1 MWDLAGGVAV
11 VTGAG
16 SGIGR
21 ELATHLAREKM
32 SLALADVNETTLQE
46 TLSQIGNASA
56 PVSTHVVNVADP
68 KQVEQF
74 AADVLARHKRVSL
87 LINNAGVALHG
98 TFEQLSITDLE
109 WLMGINFWGMI
120 YGVKNFLPI
129 LRREPRSH
137 IVNLSSIFG
146 IISPAGQSAYCASKF
161 AVRGFTEAL
170 MHELEA
176 TTVGVSCVHPGGI
189 KTPISRNARLGASAD
204 AAFHAAGIALFENR
218 LARTSPETAAARIV
232 DGVKRGEPRIL
243 VGKDAI
249 QLERMQRLFPVRYWK
264 IMMRNLKKAAVDS
277 AFQPA
282 NKINAGNRPANST
295 RNS

>member
-1 MWDLAGGVAV
+1 MWDLTGGVAV

-21 ELATHLAREKM
+21 ELGKRLAREKM
-32 SLALADVNETTLQE
+32 SLALADINEPTLKE
-46 TLSQIGNASA
+46 TLTQIGNADA
-56 PVSTHVVNVADP
+56 PISTHVVNVADP

-74 AADVLARHKRVSL
+74 AADVLARHKRVTL
-87 LINNAGVALHG
+87 LINNAGVAMHG
-98 TFEQLSITDLE
+98 TFEEISVADLE
-109 WLMGINFWGMI
+109 WLMGINFWGMV
-120 YGVKNFLPI
+120 YGVRNFLPI
-129 LRREPRSH
+129 LKQQPQSR

-146 IISPAGQSAYCASKF
+146 IISPAGQTAYCASKF

-204 AAFHAAGIALFENR
+204 AAFHAAGVTLFEKR

-232 DGVKRGEPRIL
+232 DGVKRGEARIL

-249 QLERMQRLFPVRYWK
+249 QLERMSRLFPVAYWK
-264 IMMRNLKKAAVDS
+264 IMMRGLKKVAAHG

-282 NKINAGNRPANST
+282 AK
-295 RNS
+295 

>member
-21 ELATHLAREKM
+21 ELAKQLAREKM

-46 TLSQIGNASA
+46 TLSQIGNAGA
-56 PVSTHVVNVADP
+56 PVSTHVLNVADP

-98 TFEQLSITDLE
+98 TFEELSIADLE
-109 WLMGINFWGMI
+109 WLMGINFWGMV
-120 YGVKNFLPI
+120 YGVRNFLPV
-129 LRREPRSH
+129 LKREPRSR

-176 TTVGVSCVHPGGI
+176 TTVGVTCVHPGGI
-189 KTPISRNARLGASAD
+189 KTPISRNARLGASAN
-204 AAFHAAGIALFENR
+204 AAFHAAGIALFEKR

-232 DGVKRGEPRIL
+232 EGVKRGEPRIL
-243 VGKDAI
+243 IGKDAI
-249 QLERMQRLFPVRYWK
+249 QLERLQRLFPVRYWK

-282 NKINAGNRPANST
+282 NKISAGNQPANST
-295 RNS
+295 RNP

>member
-11 VTGAG
+11 ITGAG

-21 ELATHLAREKM
+21 ELAKQLAREKM
-32 SLALADVNETTLQE
+32 SLALADVNAATLQE
-46 TLSQIGNASA
+46 TVSQIGPAGKTLSA
-56 PVSTHVVNVADP
+56 HVVNVSDP

-74 AADVLARHKRVSL
+74 SSDVLARHQRVTL

-98 TFEQLSITDLE
+98 TFEEISIADLE
-109 WLMGINFWGMI
+109 WLMGINFWGMVH
-120 YGVKNFLPI
+120 GVRNFLPI
-129 LRREPRSH
+129 LKQQSRSH

-146 IISPAGQSAYCASKF
+146 IISPAGQTAYCASKF

-189 KTPISRNARLGASAD
+189 NTPISRNARLGASAD
-204 AAFHAAGIALFENR
+204 AAVHTAGVVLFEKR

-232 DGVKRGEPRIL
+232 EGIKRGEPRIL
-243 VGKDAI
+243 IGKDAI
-249 QLERMQRLFPVRYWK
+249 QLERLQRLFPVRYWK
-264 IMMRNLKKAAVDS
+264 IMMKNLKKVSAHG

-282 NKINAGNRPANST
+282 K
-295 RNS
+295 

>member
-21 ELATHLAREKM
+21 ELAKQLAREKM
-32 SLALADVNETTLQE
+32 SLALADVNEATLQE
-46 TLSQIGNASA
+46 TLSQIGTPSA
-56 PVSTHVVNVADP
+56 AVSTHVVNVADP

-74 AADVLARHKRVSL
+74 AVDVLARHKRVSL

-98 TFEQLSITDLE
+98 TFEELSIADLE
-109 WLMGINFWGMI
+109 WLMGINFWGMV
-120 YGVKNFLPI
+120 YGVKNFLPV
-129 LRREPRSH
+129 LKREPRSR

-176 TTVGVSCVHPGGI
+176 TTVGVSCIHPGGI
-189 KTPISRNARLGASAD
+189 KTPISRNARLGASAN
-204 AAFHAAGIALFENR
+204 AAFHAAGIALFEKR

-232 DGVKRGEPRIL
+232 EGVKRGEPRIL
-243 VGKDAI
+243 IGKDAI

-264 IMMRNLKKAAVDS
+264 IMMKNLKKAAVDS

-282 NKINAGNRPANST
+282 NKISPGNQPVNST

>member
-21 ELATHLAREKM
+21 ELAKRLAREKM

-46 TLSQIGNASA
+46 TLSQIGNAGA
-56 PVSTHVVNVADP
+56 PVSTHVLNVADP

-98 TFEQLSITDLE
+98 TFEELSVADLE

-129 LRREPRSH
+129 LKREPRSH

-146 IISPAGQSAYCASKF
+146 IISPAGQTAYCASKF

-176 TTVGVSCVHPGGI
+176 TTVGVTCVHPGGI
-189 KTPISRNARLGASAD
+189 KTPISRNARLGASAN
-204 AAFHAAGIALFENR
+204 AAFHAAGIALFEKR

-232 DGVKRGEPRIL
+232 EGVKRGEPRIL
-243 VGKDAI
+243 IGKDAI
-249 QLERMQRLFPVRYWK
+249 QLERLQRLFPVRYWK

-282 NKINAGNRPANST
+282 NKISAGNQPANST

>member
-21 ELATHLAREKM
+21 ELAKQLAREKM
-32 SLALADVNETTLQE
+32 SLALADVNETTLRE
-46 TLSQIGNASA
+46 TLSQIGNAGA
-56 PVSTHVVNVADP
+56 PVSTHVLNVADP

-98 TFEQLSITDLE
+98 TFEELSIADLE

-120 YGVKNFLPI
+120 YGVKNFLPA
-129 LRREPRSH
+129 LKREPRSR

-146 IISPAGQSAYCASKF
+146 IISPAGQTAYCASKF

-170 MHELEA
+170 MHELEG
-176 TTVGVSCVHPGGI
+176 TTVGVTCVHPGGI
-189 KTPISRNARLGASAD
+189 KTPISRNARLGASAN
-204 AAFHAAGIALFENR
+204 AAFHAAGIALFEKR

-232 DGVKRGEPRIL
+232 EGVKRGEPRIL

-249 QLERMQRLFPVRYWK
+249 QLERTQRLFPVRYWK
-264 IMMRNLKKAAVDS
+264 IMMRNLKKAAAHG

-282 NKINAGNRPANST
+282 NKVNAGTQPANST
-295 RNS
+295 RNP

>member
-21 ELATHLAREKM
+21 ELAKQLAREKM
-32 SLALADVNETTLQE
+32 SLALADVNEATLQE
-46 TLSQIGNASA
+46 TLSQIGTPSA

-74 AADVLARHKRVSL
+74 AVDVLARHKRVSL

-98 TFEQLSITDLE
+98 TFEELSIADLE
-109 WLMGINFWGMI
+109 WLMGINFWGMV

-129 LRREPRSH
+129 LKREPRSR

-189 KTPISRNARLGASAD
+189 KTPISRNARLGASAN
-204 AAFHAAGIALFENR
+204 AAFHAAGIALFEKR

-232 DGVKRGEPRIL
+232 EGVKRGEPRIL
-243 VGKDAI
+243 IGKDAI

-264 IMMRNLKKAAVDS
+264 IMMKNLKKAAVDS

-282 NKINAGNRPANST
+282 KKISAENQPVNST
-295 RNS
+295 RSS